1 MTAARKM
8 MTPTAVPDPESRPRP
23 RRRTFTKE
31 YKLKILEEADQAKPG
46 EIGALLRREG
56 LYSGSLSEW
65 RKERQL
71 GTLGALASKKRG
83 PKTKHDPQR
92 AETERLR
99 RQLARAEKRLE
110 VAEKIIATQKKLCML
125 LGLPAETEPEDESSP

>member
-1 MTAARKM
+1 MTARKM
-8 MTPTAVPDPESRPRP
+8 TIPTAVPDPESRPRP

-92 AETERLR
+92 VEAERLR

-110 VAEKIIATQKKLCML
+110 VAEKIIAAQKKLCTL